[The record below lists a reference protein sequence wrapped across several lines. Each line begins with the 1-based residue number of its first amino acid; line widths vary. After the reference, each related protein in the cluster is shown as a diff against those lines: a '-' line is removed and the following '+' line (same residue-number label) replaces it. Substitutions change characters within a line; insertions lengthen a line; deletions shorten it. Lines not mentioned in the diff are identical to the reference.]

1 MSNETEKEIE
11 LLALGYAVGG
21 RQGMGWVGY
30 AILIKMLLPVI
41 GVIVMAVVY
50 GAMML
55 WEARRDVMMFVGSIA
70 VLAFVAGFVIGL
82 DKLANAI
89 RDRIRKA
96 RRQEVK
102 S

>member
-1 MSNETEKEIE
+1 MSTEKEIE
-11 LLALGYAVGG
+11 FLALGYAVGG
-21 RQGMGWVGY
+21 RQGMGWVAY
-30 AILIKMLLPVI
+30 AILIKMLLPVF

-55 WEARRDVMMFVGSIA
+55 WEATGWRGVFEILGTFAFIA
-70 VLAFVAGFVIGL
+70 VPAGFVIGL